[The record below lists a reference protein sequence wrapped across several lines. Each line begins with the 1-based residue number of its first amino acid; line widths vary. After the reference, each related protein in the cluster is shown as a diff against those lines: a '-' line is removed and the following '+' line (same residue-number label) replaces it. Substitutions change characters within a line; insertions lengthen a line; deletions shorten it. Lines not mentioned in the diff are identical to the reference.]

1 MNPEIS
7 QPAPAD
13 LCAQCHE
20 GTYQSMTKDYTVE
33 LRDGDQCTIANLAQ
47 RKCNQCGHVVLPWPS
62 VQRVDRAVADHTEP
76 LTAEFLKQTRERLQ
90 PNMTLL
96 AESLGLGSK
105 TWMRWEKGEQNI
117 SRSMG
122 YFVRA
127 MARFPEVYE
136 WVADRAWRYDNK
148 AQQATTQRPCITI
161 DEILMKVLSD
171 TRAVKSRKAAELKEN
186 VIIGKRSLDEMY
198 SQNITVSKKDRVYY
212 RRGDIQYVDP
222 RFAESMEAA

>member
-7 QPAPAD
+7 QPVPAD

-127 MARFPEVYE
+127 MAQFPEVYE
-136 WVADRAWRYDNK
+136 WVADRAWRGEEIRPEAKEQSPIKDLERKILKTYLSLSKSNK
-148 AQQATTQRPCITI
+148 RDEQEIKALDQFLADALNTSLEKTQP
-161 DEILMKVLSD
+161 
-171 TRAVKSRKAAELKEN
+171 TRIN
-186 VIIGKRSLDEMY
+186 P
-198 SQNITVSKKDRVYY
+198 
-212 RRGDIQYVDP
+212 RRGDIQHVDS
-222 RFAESMEAA
+222 RFAESMEVA

>member
-47 RKCNQCGHVVLPWPS
+47 RKCNQCGHLVLPWPS

-90 PNMTLL
+90 PSMTLL

-127 MARFPEVYE
+127 MAQFPEVYE
-136 WVADRAWRYDNK
+136 WVADRAWRADESGLKTVKPSPIKDLERKILKTYLSPSKPNK
-148 AQQATTQRPCITI
+148 RDEQEIKALDQFLADALNTSLEKTRP
-161 DEILMKVLSD
+161 
-171 TRAVKSRKAAELKEN
+171 TR
-186 VIIGKRSLDEMY
+186 IHP
-198 SQNITVSKKDRVYY
+198 
-212 RRGDIQYVDP
+212 RRGDIQHVDS
-222 RFAESMEAA
+222 RFAESMEVA

>member
-127 MARFPEVYE
+127 MAQFPEVYE
-136 WVADRAWRYDNK
+136 WVADRAWRGEEI
-148 AQQATTQRPCITI
+148 RPEAKEQSPIK
-161 DEILMKVLSD
+161 DLERKILKTYLSLSKPD
-171 TRAVKSRKAAELKEN
+171 KREELESK
-186 VIIGKRSLDEMY
+186 SLDEFLTY
-198 SQNITVSKKDRVYY
+198 VFNSPQKKTQPARINS
-212 RRGDIQYVDP
+212 RRGDIQHVDS
-222 RFAESMEAA
+222 RFSDFTKLA

>member
-47 RKCNQCGHVVLPWPS
+47 RKCNQCGHIVLPWPS

-127 MARFPEVYE
+127 MAQFPEVYE
-136 WVADRAWRYDNK
+136 WVADRAWR
-148 AQQATTQRPCITI
+148 A
-161 DEILMKVLSD
+161 DEI
-171 TRAVKSRKAAELKEN
+171 ELKTAKPSPIKDLERKILKSYLRLN
-186 VIIGKRSLDEMY
+186 KSEKRDEQEIKALDQFLADALNTSLEKT
-198 SQNITVSKKDRVYY
+198 QPTRINP
-212 RRGDIQYVDP
+212 RRGDIQHVDS
-222 RFAESMEAA
+222 RFAESMEVA

>member
-13 LCAQCHE
+13 LCAQCHK
-20 GTYQSMTKDYTVE
+20 GTYQNMTKDYTVE

-47 RKCNQCGHVVLPWPS
+47 RKCDQCGHIVLPWSS
-62 VQRVDRAVADHTEP
+62 VQRVDRAVVDHTEP
-76 LTAEFLKQTRERLQ
+76 VQPEFLRSVRGQLE

-105 TWMRWEKGEQNI
+105 TWMRWESGEQNM

-127 MARFPEVYE
+127 MAQFPEVYE
-136 WVADRAWRYDNK
+136 WVADRAWRQAKTVQTPNK
-148 AQQATTQRPCITI
+148 PQPAYTI
-161 DEILMKVLSD
+161 DELLAKVIQDYQAAKSIETSEIDDNEELGRYLEQVFHQSS
-171 TRAVKSRKAAELKEN
+171 RASKKSR
-186 VIIGKRSLDEMY
+186 VISRC
-198 SQNITVSKKDRVYY
+198 
-212 RRGDIQYVDP
+212 GDIQHVDH
-222 RFAESMEAA
+222 RFRDFTEVS

>member
-105 TWMRWEKGEQNI
+105 TWMRWEEGEQNI

-127 MARFPEVYE
+127 MAQFPEVYE
-136 WVADRAWRYDNK
+136 WVADRAWR
-148 AQQATTQRPCITI
+148 A
-161 DEILMKVLSD
+161 DEIGL
-171 TRAVKSRKAAELKEN
+171 KAAKPSPIKDLERKILKSYLRLNKSE
-186 VIIGKRSLDEMY
+186 KRDEQEIKALDQFLADALNTSLEKT
-198 SQNITVSKKDRVYY
+198 QPTRINP
-212 RRGDIQYVDP
+212 RRGDIQHVDS
-222 RFAESMEAA
+222 RFAESMEVA

>member
-47 RKCNQCGHVVLPWPS
+47 RKCNQGGHVVLPWPS

-127 MARFPEVYE
+127 MAQFPEVYE
-136 WVADRAWRYDNK
+136 WVADRAWRGEEIRPEAKEQSPIKDLERKILKTYLSFSKSNK
-148 AQQATTQRPCITI
+148 RDEQEIKALDQFLADALNTSLEKTQP
-161 DEILMKVLSD
+161 
-171 TRAVKSRKAAELKEN
+171 TRIN
-186 VIIGKRSLDEMY
+186 P
-198 SQNITVSKKDRVYY
+198 
-212 RRGDIQYVDP
+212 RRGDIQHVDS
-222 RFAESMEAA
+222 RFAESMEVA

>member
-1 MNPEIS
+1 MKTDHSVPPS
-7 QPAPAD
+7 AD

-20 GTYQSMTKDYTVE
+20 GTYQNMTKDYTVE

-76 LTAEFLKQTRERLQ
+76 VTAEFLKIARSQLQ
-90 PNMTLL
+90 PSMTLL

-105 TWMRWEKGEQNI
+105 TWMRWENGEQNM

-127 MARFPEVYE
+127 MEQFPEVYE
-136 WVADRAWRYDNK
+136 WVANRGWR
-148 AQQATTQRPCITI
+148 
-161 DEILMKVLSD
+161 
-171 TRAVKSRKAAELKEN
+171 
-186 VIIGKRSLDEMY
+186 RSQD
-198 SQNITVSKKDRVYY
+198 
-212 RRGDIQYVDP
+212 
-222 RFAESMEAA
+222 AESLLEIAENIKEVASEHETSIYRLNRRRSGIQPEMKQNDEENILDSCS

>member
-122 YFVRA
+122 YFIRA
-127 MARFPEVYE
+127 MAQFPEVYE
-136 WVADRAWRYDNK
+136 WVADRAWR
-148 AQQATTQRPCITI
+148 A
-161 DEILMKVLSD
+161 DEIGLKTAKPSPIKDPERKILKSYLRLNKSEKRD
-171 TRAVKSRKAAELKEN
+171 EQEIKALDQFLADALNTSLEKTQPTRIN
-186 VIIGKRSLDEMY
+186 P
-198 SQNITVSKKDRVYY
+198 
-212 RRGDIQYVDP
+212 RRGDIQHVDS
-222 RFAESMEAA
+222 RFAESMEVA

>member
-127 MARFPEVYE
+127 MAQFPEVYE
-136 WVADRAWRYDNK
+136 WVADRAWRGEEIRPEAKEQSPIKDLERKILKTYLSLSKSNK
-148 AQQATTQRPCITI
+148 RDEQEIKALDQFLADALNTSLEKTQP
-161 DEILMKVLSD
+161 
-171 TRAVKSRKAAELKEN
+171 TRIN
-186 VIIGKRSLDEMY
+186 P
-198 SQNITVSKKDRVYY
+198 
-212 RRGDIQYVDP
+212 RRGDIQHVDS
-222 RFAESMEAA
+222 RFAESMEVA

>member
-127 MARFPEVYE
+127 MAQFPEVYE
-136 WVADRAWRYDNK
+136 WVADRAWRGEEI
-148 AQQATTQRPCITI
+148 RPEAKEQSPIK
-161 DEILMKVLSD
+161 DLERKILKTYLSLSKPD
-171 TRAVKSRKAAELKEN
+171 KREELESK
-186 VIIGKRSLDEMY
+186 SLDEFLTY
-198 SQNITVSKKDRVYY
+198 VFNSPQKKTQPARINS
-212 RRGDIQYVDP
+212 RRGDIQHVDS
-222 RFAESMEAA
+222 RFSDFTKIA